1 VEEELYSGVPART
14 VALERVGNTFRQ
26 RNCGERRSIEDG
38 LQRLGVSN
46 LNIVFV
52 HDISS
57 DSKLLPTP
65 STRHAMLFLTSERI
79 MQDDEGI

>member
-1 VEEELYSGVPART
+1 LNELETHFDR
-14 VALERVGNTFRQ
+14 GN
-26 RNCGERRSIEDG
+26 CAVRRSIEDG

-46 LNIVFV
+46 LDILFV

-65 STRHAMLFLTSERI
+65 STRHAILFLTSERI